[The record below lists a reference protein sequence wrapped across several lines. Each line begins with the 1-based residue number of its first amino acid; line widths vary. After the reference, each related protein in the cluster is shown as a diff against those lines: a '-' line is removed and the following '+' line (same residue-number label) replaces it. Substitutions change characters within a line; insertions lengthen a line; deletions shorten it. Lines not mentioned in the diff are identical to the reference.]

1 MCETP
6 HQKHAH
12 NSVRVSKKVSIIQ
25 MTESARVVIKSRG
38 DYERCDFIN
47 EIEGCMFY

>member
-12 NSVRVSKKVSIIQ
+12 NSVRVKKVSIIQ